1 MRRIPSLMLWI
12 LFGLAIVAVPIA
24 CSSSSTNGDGGDRP
38 SRRDDQDVGRVRGYG
53 RINFVS
59 IETMRSSS

>member
-24 CSSSSTNGDGGDRP
+24 CSSSSTNGDGGPTGHPDAM
-38 SRRDDQDVGRVRGYG
+38 
-53 RINFVS
+53 
-59 IETMRSSS
+59 TKT